1 MHLYLEFDAI
11 VRRFAEEH
19 VRYAVAGAF
28 AVGLHGPL
36 RATEDMDFLVHP
48 DDADRASELVKELGY
63 RVGGKPWTFQNTQI
77 TLRRFLKPIAQSED
91 LFVLDFMIPESEE
104 GCGILDRAEQRP
116 YAGITIQVVNKQ
128 DLIAM
133 KRRRGSKQD
142 EADIARLEGRE

>member
-1 MHLYLEFDAI
+1 
-11 VRRFAEEH
+11 
-19 VRYAVAGAF
+19 
-28 AVGLHGPL
+28 
-36 RATEDMDFLVHP
+36 MDFLVHP

-104 GCGILDRAEQRP
+104 GRGILDRAEQRP